1 MRRITIADILFWLA
15 MIILLGYI
23 VGKLTGLINTPEW
36 VDLIPIITIT
46 FMIGAFYQKVMG
58 FMEIMYKRTDYLKN
72 NLDEIKSRLSKN
84 LKS

>member
-1 MRRITIADILFWLA
+1 MRKITLADILFWLA
-15 MIILLGYI
+15 MLVLIGYI
-23 VGKLTGLINTPEW
+23 IGKITGIINTPEW

-72 NLDEIKSRLSKN
+72 NLEDVKQKLSG
-84 LKS
+84 LER

>member
-1 MRRITIADILFWLA
+1 MRKITLADILFWLA
-15 MIILLGYI
+15 MLILIGYI
-23 VGKLTGLINTPEW
+23 MGKLTGIINTPEW

-72 NLDEIKSRLSKN
+72 NLEDVKQKLSG
-84 LKS
+84 LER